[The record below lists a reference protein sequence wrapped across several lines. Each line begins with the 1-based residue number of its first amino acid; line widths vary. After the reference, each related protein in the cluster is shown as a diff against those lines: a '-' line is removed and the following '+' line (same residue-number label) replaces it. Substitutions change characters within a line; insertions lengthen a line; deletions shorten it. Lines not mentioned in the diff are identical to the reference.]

1 MTRPTKIIPDYYRIN
16 TNRITFFTIILIKC
30 TTSCGADEIYI
41 LVWFITIVVRI
52 LIHLVWIV
60 RRYTVAHFSV
70 LVSAQ
75 LNSSQNGEINPIL
88 PVEESDKN
96 FWKLYRIFGNSE
108 AKI

>member
-41 LVWFITIVVRI
+41 LVWFITIV
-52 LIHLVWIV
+52 
-60 RRYTVAHFSV
+60 
-70 LVSAQ
+70 